1 MIKPIAVLVYIY
13 KDKYFNIY
21 KVNVLSIKTL
31 VVSSLLG
38 PLTSENHNIWPSL
51 WNQTCI
57 HAWRA
62 SLWYRKKIVVYP
74 LKCIVSIIWMG
85 ITSLVCC
92 CNSTQDPWLRLLM
105 IFLFYMV
112 SYFFY
117 FGNDSRCLLFF
128 FNLS

>member
-1 MIKPIAVLVYIY
+1 MIKPIAVLVCTY

-21 KVNVLSIKTL
+21 KVNVLSVKTL

-38 PLTSENHNIWPSL
+38 PLTSEKHNIWPRL

-74 LKCIVSIIWMG
+74 LKCIVSIIWVG

-117 FGNDSRCLLFF
+117 FGNDSRCLVFF
-128 FNLS
+128 LNLS

>member
-1 MIKPIAVLVYIY
+1 MIKPIAVLVCTY

-21 KVNVLSIKTL
+21 KVNVLSVKTL

-74 LKCIVSIIWMG
+74 LKCIVSIIWVG

-117 FGNDSRCLLFF
+117 FGNDSRCLFF